1 MTSSLRPFVLPL
13 LLLTSAPALAQD
25 HAHDDHEASLGA
37 ITVIHAWTRATAEGG
52 DAVVFFEIENAGDPV
67 VLNGAEAEIAGSVEV
82 VGATMGADGAMA
94 YQPVGEFQLPGGG
107 VDFDPN
113 GLGLRLNDLTVEL
126 KEGDHFPLHLLLGDG
141 ELEISVEVEAS
152 DAMAHSHAGHSH

>member
-1 MTSSLRPFVLPL
+1 MASFLRPLALPL
-13 LLLTSAPALAQD
+13 LLLAAAPALAQD
-25 HAHDDHEASLGA
+25 HAHNDHEASLGA
-37 ITVIHAWTRATAEGG
+37 ITVIHAWTRATARGE
-52 DAVVFFEIENAGDPV
+52 DAVVFFEIENAGEPI
-67 VLNGAEAEIAGSVEV
+67 VLSGAEAANAGSVEV

-94 YQPVGEFQLPGGG
+94 YRPVGEFQLPGGEF
-107 VDFDPN
+107 DFDPN